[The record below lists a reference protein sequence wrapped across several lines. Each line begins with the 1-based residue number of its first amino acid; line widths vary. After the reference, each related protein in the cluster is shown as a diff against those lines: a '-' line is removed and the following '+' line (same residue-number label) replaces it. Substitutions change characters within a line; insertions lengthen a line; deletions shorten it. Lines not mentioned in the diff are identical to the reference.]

1 VIVTWSQPHS
11 KNERQQSVNDFVY
24 CTLNNPRAEL
34 RHLCIIEV
42 FAAFIGNIVCVDTVP
57 PHNERQLI
65 VNTMWTEHQQSVNRA
80 STQCQQSVNR
90 VSTLLGVASCIIQGL
105 CYGIDP
111 YSTYWQPFCANEIVT
126 RLQHLSENERQQS
139 VNDFVCCILYN
150 PRAVLQHLS
159 IIEVLAA
166 FIGNI
171 VIVNTV
177 TPWNERQPSVN
188 TASTERQ
195 QSMNT
200 ESTECQQSVN
210 AFGCCIMY
218 IPRALQRHMSIINVL
233 VAVLCKCDRDMV
245 TAPVWKW
252 ASTEHQRFHVLH
264 LV

>member
-1 VIVTWSQPHS
+1 VIAIWSQPHS
-11 KNERQQSVNDFVY
+11 ENELQQSVNDFEC
-24 CTLNNPRAEL
+24 CTLYNPRAVL
-34 RHLCIIEV
+34 RHLCIIDV
-42 FAAFIGNIVCVDTVP
+42 LAAFICNIVCVDTVTP
-57 PHNERQLI
+57 KNDRQLS
-65 VNTMWTEHQQSVNRA
+65 VNTASTEHQQSVNRA
-80 STQCQQSVNR
+80 STQCEQSVNR

-111 YSTYWQPFCANEIVT
+111 YSTYWQPFCANQIVT
-126 RLQHLSENERQQS
+126 RLQHLSQNERQQS

-166 FIGNI
+166 CIGII

-177 TPWNERQPSVN
+177 TPRNERQPRVN
-188 TASTERQ
+188 TASTEHP

-218 IPRALQRHMSIINVL
+218 IPRALLRHMSIINVL
-233 VAVLCKCDRDMV
+233 AAVLCK
-245 TAPVWKW
+245 
-252 ASTEHQRFHVLH
+252 
-264 LV
+264 